1 MRILNK
7 IILFAVTACLLSITV
22 FSQKPN
28 SGQTNTQKFK
38 PPRLYSSLGSY
49 RDSSS
54 ITVAEAERI
63 ISLPLKIVDD
73 KKMDY
78 KVTSY
83 QFMYKRKAV
92 TEDEKTGKVSPT
104 TSISA
109 DRFTG
114 SPLPELWIK
123 TIRERVTSGE
133 ELFFFDIIVKDNL
146 GRLMYA
152 PNIRIQVK

>member
-1 MRILNK
+1 MHMLNK
-7 IILFAVTACLLSITV
+7 LSLFTVTACLLAFTA
-22 FSQKPN
+22 FSQKPATGN
-28 SGQTNTQKFK
+28 TGTQKFK
-38 PPRLYSSLGSY
+38 PPKTYSSLGSY
-49 RDSSS
+49 KDSSS

-109 DRFTG
+109 DRFTA

-133 ELFFFDIIVKDNL
+133 ELFFFDIIVKDNQ
-146 GRLMYA
+146 GRVMYA
-152 PNIRIQVK
+152 PNIRLLVK

>member
-1 MRILNK
+1 MHKLNK
-7 IILFAVTACLLSITV
+7 ITLLFVTACLLSIAA
-22 FSQKPN
+22 FSQKPATGN
-28 SGQTNTQKFK
+28 SSTQKFK
-38 PPRLYSSLGSY
+38 PPKTYSSLGSY
-49 RDSSS
+49 KDSSS

-73 KKMDY
+73 KKMEY
-78 KVTSY
+78 KVSSY

-109 DRFTG
+109 DRFTA

-133 ELFFFDIIVKDNL
+133 ELFFFDIIVKDSQ
-146 GRLMYA
+146 GRVMYA
-152 PNIRIQVK
+152 PNIRLLVK

>member
-1 MRILNK
+1 MRMINK
-7 IILFAVTACLLSITV
+7 ITLFAVTACLLSFTG
-22 FSQKPN
+22 FSQKPAN
-28 SGQTNTQKFK
+28 GQTNTPKFK
-38 PPRLYSSLGSY
+38 PPRLYSSLGSFK
-49 RDSSS
+49 DSSS

-63 ISLPLKIVDD
+63 IALPLKITDD

-109 DRFTG
+109 DRFTA

-146 GRLMYA
+146 GRVMYA
-152 PNIRIQVK
+152 PNIRILVK